1 MKIAF
6 AAATL
11 AVLLDLAGCAVAAV
25 PASSNSPCAV
35 EASSACQ
42 TYRYANAP

>member
-1 MKIAF
+1 MKIVF

-11 AVLLDLAGCAVAAV
+11 AVLLDLAGCAVGV
-25 PASSNSPCAV
+25 PAGSNSPCAV

-42 TYRYANAP
+42 AYRYANAP